1 MSINDLL
8 LIAASLAAFVT
19 RSHAGVAFCCLYL
32 VHMLAQ
38 SYLGDVEY
46 YGALIL
52 IDSAVALS
60 ICAIKQPSRNAITV
74 AVCSGLFLVINC
86 AGLVMWWL
94 YLSSA
99 AYDLACSAAYLLM
112 ISALIKMRPTYERKR
127 GGILD
132 LDHPVAGAA
141 VRQGMGMHNQ
151 NGGEK

>member
-1 MSINDLL
+1 VSINDFLF
-8 LIAASLAAFVT
+8 IALCLVAVLT

-32 VHMLAQ
+32 LHMLVQ
-38 SYLGDVEY
+38 SYLGDVAY

-52 IDSAVALS
+52 IDSAVAMS
-60 ICAIKQPSRNAITV
+60 ICAIKQPSRNAIAV
-74 AVCSGLFLVINC
+74 AVCSGVFLVINC

-94 YLSSA
+94 YISPA

-132 LDHPVAGAA
+132 LDHPVAGVA
-141 VRQGMGMHNQ
+141 VRQGVGMHHQ

>member
-1 MSINDLL
+1 MSINDFLFITL
-8 LIAASLAAFVT
+8 CLVAAFT
-19 RSHAGVAFCCLYL
+19 RSYSGIAICFLYSI
-32 VHMLAQ
+32 HMLMQ
-38 SYLGDVEY
+38 SMLGDIAY
-46 YGALIL
+46 YGILIL

-60 ICAIKQPSRNAITV
+60 ICAVKQPSRNAIAV

-86 AGLVMWWL
+86 AGLIAWWL
-94 YLSSA
+94 YLSPA
-99 AYDLACSAAYLLM
+99 AYDLACSVAYLLM

-141 VRQGMGMHNQ
+141 VRQGVGLHHK

>member
-1 MSINDLL
+1 MSMNDIL
-8 LIAASLAAFVT
+8 LIVVSLVAVLT

-32 VHMLAQ
+32 LHMLAQ

-60 ICAIKQPSRNAITV
+60 ICAINRPSRNAIAV
-74 AVCSGLFLVINC
+74 AVCSGLFLAINC

-94 YLSSA
+94 YLSPA

-127 GGILD
+127 GGNVD
-132 LDHPVAGAA
+132 LACPVAGTA
-141 VRQGMGMHNQ
+141 VRQGVGMHHK